1 MKLDRRALILL
12 LIQLAIVS
20 TIAAKYL
27 YQRNT
32 CPRVWTRAVAWDPE
46 LVLRGRYIS
55 AQLHIDL
62 CGVTLPKR
70 TVFPNQYPNGVV
82 FFQSEQ
88 GSGPSLWAH
97 IAAQNGHLVVAGLA
111 SRRDESIQDVQLR
124 NNQDCSNAFLSEP
137 VNFYLPAGAKSPFP
151 LAKGSELWVE
161 VTVPPKGPPRPLNLA
176 LSNNGQWQPL
186 NF

>member
-97 IAAQNGHLVVAGLA
+97 IAAQNGHL
-111 SRRDESIQDVQLR
+111 DV
-124 NNQDCSNAFLSEP
+124 
-137 VNFYLPAGAKSPFP
+137 
-151 LAKGSELWVE
+151 
-161 VTVPPKGPPRPLNLA
+161 
-176 LSNNGQWQPL
+176 
-186 NF
+186 